1 MFKKNRLQ
9 FPALFFL
16 GAFTLS
22 ACFSPGTPQEVTQD
36 FWEAVITNNPDVVVK
51 YSTLTS
57 IGDYDQFSRE
67 WDGYQ
72 PDWGEIRINGN
83 RASVVSEFSSP
94 ANSGKKNR
102 KFKTF
107 LVQRNDEWLVDYDKT
122 ADDMRGG
129 AFGNLLGTLDKL
141 GEDLSKQLE
150 LSSEELNSEM
160 EELSAKLKALSD
172 NITQEASESVE
183 RFAIELQQS
192 IRELE
197 ESINRALKD
206 HNKRFSTEDRR
217 LLQEVSDG
225 LTQDGDRLSQPT
237 VESIL
242 ASSKNISEAEVK
254 LASIEGEAS
263 AEFQREWMD
272 LTAEMETILNE
283 FHREFS
289 KSN

>member
-1 MFKKNRLQ
+1 MYKKNRLQ
-9 FPALFFL
+9 YLALLFVC
-16 GAFTLS
+16 AFTLS
-22 ACFSPGTPQEVTQD
+22 ACSSPATPQEVVQD
-36 FWEAVITNNPDVVVK
+36 FWEAVITNNPDKVVK
-51 YSTLTS
+51 YSTLAR

-67 WDGYQ
+67 WSGYQ

-94 ANSGKKNR
+94 ANSGKGNR
-102 KFKTF
+102 KFRTF
-107 LVQRNDEWLVDYDKT
+107 LVQRNEVWLVDYDKT
-122 ADDMRGG
+122 ADDMREN
-129 AFGNLLGTLDKL
+129 AFGSLLGTLDKL

-160 EELSAKLKALSD
+160 EKLSAKLKALSED
-172 NITQEASESVE
+172 ITQEAKESIE

-197 ESINRALKD
+197 ESINRGLDDRRLSPKD
-206 HNKRFSTEDRR
+206 KR
-217 LLQEVSDG
+217 LLQEISAD
-225 LTQDGDRLSQPT
+225 LSENDNRLSQPT
-237 VESIL
+237 VESIV
-242 ASSKNISEAEVK
+242 ASSNNISEAQAK